1 MKTLAVLGGG
11 SVWTPCLLRELATQ
25 QPEGGMEVRL
35 QGPREEHLREVAL
48 FSNDDVRG
56 TLRITWTPVLEDAV
70 DGASV
75 VLNQARIGGWKAR
88 QQDEDIAVMLGGV
101 GDESLGLG
109 GLRAAMRTL
118 PFIERAAS
126 VLRRLA
132 PTAWLLNMT
141 NPSDIVARAW
151 RVAGVR
157 NVMSVCEQPILLAQE
172 MARLAGDAEAYARFG
187 FAGMSH
193 VGWLFPPPDLSLDG
207 LLAARRDLSPW
218 IREWG
223 AIPSPWRMIIED
235 APGLARRQ
243 RCAPSRRAQQV
254 AGLARRMRSAIRR
267 RAATRYWALLEQR
280 PPRWYR
286 SVVVPAIVALLG
298 GEPAPLIVGLS
309 HQDQLPGLDPEVVVE
324 TWTQV
329 DAAGARLLRLDG
341 NARCRADVL
350 RFGASR
356 GLAYA
361 AIHCPEP
368 PALARYASSDP
379 FAPPPGVWH
388 EWLRGLEPR
397 SGGPERMS
405 LRGRDL
411 SASWEAHS
419 KWS

>member
-1 MKTLAVLGGG
+1 MRTLAVLGGG
-11 SVWTPCLLRELATQ
+11 SAWTPCLLRELAMQ
-25 QPEGGMEVRL
+25 QPAGGMEVRL

-48 FSNDDVRG
+48 FSHDEVRD

-88 QQDEDIAVMLGGV
+88 QEDEDVAVTLGGV

-109 GLRAAMRTL
+109 GLRAVMRTL

-132 PTAWLLNMT
+132 PAAWLLNLT
-141 NPSDIVARAW
+141 NPSDLVARVW
-151 RVAGVR
+151 RGAGVR

-172 MARLAGDAEAYARFG
+172 MAKLAGDAEASPRFG

-193 VGWLFPPPDLSLDG
+193 VGWLFPPPDLRLNG
-207 LLAARRDLSPW
+207 LLAARPDLIPW
-218 IREWG
+218 VREWG
-223 AIPSPWRMIIED
+223 AIPSPWRMIVED

-243 RCAPSRRAQQV
+243 RRAPSRRAQQL
-254 AGLARRMRSAIRR
+254 ANLARRLRSAIRR
-267 RAATRYWALLEQR
+267 RAAAQYWALLEQR

-286 SVVVPAIVALLG
+286 SVVSPAILAFLG
-298 GEPAPLIVGLS
+298 GEPARLIVGLP
-309 HQDQLPGLDPEVVVE
+309 HGGHLPGLDPEVVIE
-324 TWTQV
+324 AWTQV
-329 DAAGARLLRLDG
+329 DAAGARPETLDG
-341 NARCRADVL
+341 NARCRADIL

-361 AIHCPEP
+361 AIRSPEP
-368 PALARYASSDP
+368 LTLTQYAGSDP
-379 FAPPPGVWH
+379 FAPPPGAWH

-397 SGGPERMS
+397 TE
-405 LRGRDL
+405 GRR
-411 SASWEAHS
+411 E
-419 KWS
+419 